1 MTAVLGVSP
10 IYLASYEAVNVTGIL
25 TILRL
30 GFQLACGLEDVAM
43 CVVNIRNINVSFP
56 VSSISHEITNDTD
69 NRSNSFNPTKVF
81 LNFPNISM
89 GTDYFI
95 RARLLNSEGTLIGPE
110 HQRIIN
116 VGVPRSSESATPVM
130 STSAIVV
137 SSSTTGISRSTAGMS
152 TSMMKTQLMATQAT
166 DKCPSDSHS
175 LSTGAAVALSCSLTF
190 LLSVTT
196 TAIIT
201 FIITYMFVKKRK
213 VQECTVKSFT
223 NRELD
228 PAYSRGQRLELHQ
241 NPDHGAN
248 KNVVAAEN
256 DPAYEG
262 HNY

>member
-1 MTAVLGVSP
+1 MSP

-116 VGVPRSSESATPVM
+116 VGVPRCKYYILWFM
-130 STSAIVV
+130 HGV
-137 SSSTTGISRSTAGMS
+137 S
-152 TSMMKTQLMATQAT
+152 
-166 DKCPSDSHS
+166 
-175 LSTGAAVALSCSLTF
+175 
-190 LLSVTT
+190 
-196 TAIIT
+196 
-201 FIITYMFVKKRK
+201 
-213 VQECTVKSFT
+213 
-223 NRELD
+223 
-228 PAYSRGQRLELHQ
+228 
-241 NPDHGAN
+241 
-248 KNVVAAEN
+248 
-256 DPAYEG
+256 
-262 HNY
+262 